1 MLERLGLVL
10 WWGALALAAFG
21 GLYGLVLVLTGGGSG
36 IGLMSFFSVTVLAVI
51 AARLILYVL
60 SGY

>member
-21 GLYGLVLVLTGGGSG
+21 GLYGLVLVLTGGSG
-36 IGLMSFFSVTVLAVI
+36 IGLISFFSVTVLAVI